1 MGYASLVIEDSSRL
15 RRSLCNGLTHEGFA
29 TDSTGDGH
37 EGLSYAE
44 VYTYDAI
51 VLDIMLPSM
60 NGLMVL
66 KTLRAQG
73 NDTHILI
80 LSAKDRLED
89 RLEGLDLGADDYLVK
104 PFAFEELCSRLRA
117 LMRRR
122 YQSKDPVM
130 CLDGLEIDTALRRAC
145 LNEEPLTL
153 TRQEYALLEQ
163 LALSRG
169 RVLSRDL
176 LRDQLYT
183 SEADVA
189 SNVIDVVVCTLRRK
203 IKSAGGPAVIQ
214 TIRGQ
219 GYLIA

>member
-1 MGYASLVIEDSSRL
+1 MRVLVIEDSSRL
-15 RRSLCNGLTHEGFA
+15 RRSLCNGLRHEGFA
-29 TDSTGDGH
+29 TDAAGDGR

-44 VYTYDAI
+44 VYPYDVI

-60 NGLMVL
+60 DGLTIL

-73 NDTHILI
+73 DDTHILM
-80 LSAKDRLED
+80 LSAKDQLED
-89 RLEGLDLGADDYLVK
+89 RLQGLDLGADDYLVK

-122 YQSKDPVM
+122 YRSKDPVL
-130 CLDGLEIDTALRRAC
+130 CLDGLVIDTAQRRAC
-145 LNEEPLTL
+145 LGEKPLSL

-169 RVLSRDL
+169 RVLSRNR
-176 LRDQLYT
+176 LRDQLYA

-203 IKSAGGPAVIQ
+203 IKLAGGPAVIQ

>member
-1 MGYASLVIEDSSRL
+1 MLIIEDSSRL
-15 RRSLCNGLTHEGFA
+15 RRSLSNGLRHEGFA
-29 TDSTGDGH
+29 TDATDDGR

-44 VYTYDAI
+44 VYPYDAI
-51 VLDIMLPSM
+51 ILDIMLPSM
-60 NGLMVL
+60 DGLTVL

-89 RLEGLDLGADDYLVK
+89 RLQGLDLGADDYLVK

-122 YQSKDPVM
+122 YQSKAPVV
-130 CLDGLEIDTALRRAC
+130 CLDGLVIDTVQRRAS
-145 LNEEPLTL
+145 LGEDPLTL

-163 LALSRG
+163 LALCRG

-183 SEADVA
+183 SEADVI

>member
-1 MGYASLVIEDSSRL
+1 LKVLVIEDSSRL
-15 RRSLCNGLTHEGFA
+15 RRSLCNGLQHEGFA
-29 TDSTGDGH
+29 TDATGDGR

-60 NGLMVL
+60 DGLTIL
-66 KTLRAQG
+66 KTLRTQR
-73 NDTHILI
+73 DETHILI
-80 LSAKDRLED
+80 LSAKDQLED
-89 RLEGLDLGADDYLVK
+89 RLQGLDLGADDYLVK

-122 YQSKDPVM
+122 YQSKTPQV
-130 CLDGLEIDTALRRAC
+130 CLDGLVIDTAQRRAW
-145 LNEEPLTL
+145 LGEAPLQL

-219 GYLIA
+219 GYLIS

>member
-1 MGYASLVIEDSSRL
+1 MLRVLLIEDSSRL
-15 RRSLCNGLTHEGFA
+15 RRSLCNGLRHEGFA
-29 TDSTGDGH
+29 TDATGDGR

-44 VYTYDAI
+44 VYPYDVI
-51 VLDIMLPSM
+51 VLDIMLPSID
-60 NGLMVL
+60 GLTVL

-73 NDTHILI
+73 DDTHILI
-80 LSAKDRLED
+80 FSAKDRLQ
-89 RLEGLDLGADDYLVK
+89 GLDWGADDYLVK

-122 YQSKDPVM
+122 YHAKAPVIY
-130 CLDGLEIDTALRRAC
+130 LDGLTIDTAQRRAC
-145 LNEEPLTL
+145 FGEDPLTL

-169 RVLSRDL
+169 RVLSRTL

-203 IKSAGGPAVIQ
+203 IKIAGGPSVIQ

>member
-1 MGYASLVIEDSSRL
+1 MAHSRENGSELPSGY
-15 RRSLCNGLTHEGFA
+15 
-29 TDSTGDGH
+29 
-37 EGLSYAE
+37 
-44 VYTYDAI
+44 
-51 VLDIMLPSM
+51 LDIMLPGVD
-60 NGLMVL
+60 GLTVL
-66 KTLRAQG
+66 KTLRSQG

-80 LSAKDRLED
+80 LSAKDQLED
-89 RLEGLDLGADDYLVK
+89 RLHGLDLGADDYLVK
-104 PFAFEELCSRLRA
+104 PFAFEELCSRSRA
-117 LMRRR
+117 LLRRR
-122 YQSKDPVM
+122 YQSKDPLVRLDNLVLDTAQRRV
-130 CLDGLEIDTALRRAC
+130 CLDENA
-145 LNEEPLTL
+145 LTL

>member
-1 MGYASLVIEDSSRL
+1 MIEDSARL
-15 RRSLCNGLTHEGFA
+15 RRSLCNGLRHEGFA
-29 TDSTGDGH
+29 TDTAEDGC

-44 VYTYDAI
+44 VYAYDAI
-51 VLDIMLPSM
+51 VLDIMLPKM
-60 NGLMVL
+60 DGLTVL
-66 KTLRAQG
+66 KTLRTQG
-73 NDTHILI
+73 NDAHILI
-80 LSAKDRLED
+80 LSAKDQLED
-89 RLEGLDLGADDYLVK
+89 RLHGLNLGADDYLVK

-122 YQSKDPVM
+122 YQAKDPLVR
-130 CLDGLEIDTALRRAC
+130 LDNLVIDTAQRRAC
-145 LNEEPLTL
+145 LDEAPLTL

-169 RVLSRDL
+169 RVLSRER

>member
-1 MGYASLVIEDSSRL
+1 VLIIEDSSRL
-15 RRSLCNGLTHEGFA
+15 RRSLCNGLRHEGFA
-29 TDSTGDGH
+29 ADAAGDGL

-51 VLDIMLPSM
+51 VLDIMLPNM
-60 NGLMVL
+60 DGLTVL

-73 NDTHILI
+73 DDTHILI

-89 RLEGLDLGADDYLVK
+89 RLQGLDLGADDYLVK

-122 YQSKDPVM
+122 YHAKAPVVY
-130 CLDGLEIDTALRRAC
+130 LDGLVLDTAQRRAC
-145 LNEEPLTL
+145 LGEEPLSL

-176 LRDQLYT
+176 LRDQLYN

>member
-1 MGYASLVIEDSSRL
+1 MLIIEDSSRL
-15 RRSLCNGLTHEGFA
+15 RRSLCNGLRHEGFVSDA
-29 TDSTGDGH
+29 TGDGQ
-37 EGLSYAE
+37 EGLCYAE
-44 VYTYDAI
+44 VYPYDAI

-60 NGLMVL
+60 DGLTIL

-80 LSAKDRLED
+80 LSGKDQLED
-89 RLEGLDLGADDYLVK
+89 RLRGLDLGADDYLVK

-122 YQSKDPVM
+122 YQSKDPLL
-130 CLDGLEIDTALRRAC
+130 CLEGLVIDTAQLRAC
-145 LNEEPLTL
+145 LGDASLAL

-176 LRDQLYT
+176 LRDHLYT